1 VTKVEAVKYY
11 LPSTRCN
18 RLEHFSIASCPGTTL
33 ILIGETHRKNVL
45 SILKELTNKFDL
57 TKAERQIF
65 LSQENDM
72 IMAIAAV
79 QAQ

>member
-1 VTKVEAVKYY
+1 MYWIGA
-11 LPSTRCN
+11 
-18 RLEHFSIASCPGTTL
+18 FSIASCPGTTS
-33 ILIGETHRKNVL
+33 ILIGETHRKNLCVL

-65 LSQENDM
+65 LSQENGM